1 MDREGSDQD
10 VIIALLSHLTVL
22 FPRKAGLPLTGAA
35 VCLGCVRRECRRREP
50 ACLGAVLFCTLQRGP
65 FQKRLPSRGFMD
77 RHRTVSLQEQQSGL
91 T

>member
-10 VIIALLSHLTVL
+10 VIIALLSPHGFVSSKSW
-22 FPRKAGLPLTGAA
+22 PAPHRSSSVPG
-35 VCLGCVRRECRRREP
+35 VRPQGVQEAEP

-77 RHRTVSLQEQQSGL
+77 RHRTVSLREQQSGL